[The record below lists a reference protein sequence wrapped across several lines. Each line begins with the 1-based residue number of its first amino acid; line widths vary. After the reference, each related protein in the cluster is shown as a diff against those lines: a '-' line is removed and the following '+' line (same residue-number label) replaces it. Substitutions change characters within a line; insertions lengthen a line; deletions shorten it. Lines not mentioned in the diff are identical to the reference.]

1 MRENDETQVQHM
13 RFGQVITQA
22 IQLLPASSVDYL
34 GSLGHNFWK
43 ETLLKVK

>member
-13 RFGQVITQA
+13 RFRQVITQA
-22 IQLLPASSVDYL
+22 IKLLPASSADYL
-34 GSLGHNFWK
+34 ESMGHHFWK